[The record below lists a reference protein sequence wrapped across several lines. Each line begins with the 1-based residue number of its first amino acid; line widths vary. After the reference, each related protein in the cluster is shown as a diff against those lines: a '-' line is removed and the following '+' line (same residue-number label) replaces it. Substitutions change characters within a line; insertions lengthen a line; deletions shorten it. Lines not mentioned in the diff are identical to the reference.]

1 MKSINILLIELVRRL
16 FMNYLVVGAGNAS
29 RPVARL
35 LNYLGHDV
43 VITDLKDI
51 SEFKIEFQR
60 SLIEMEKEGVK
71 LDMAN
76 KNPSVDGFEAVYMPP
91 TLPESAP
98 IAQKVQNSDLKV
110 LTNEEFSKIVND
122 LIPVDIIGITGTMGK
137 TTTTFITTSLFKQ
150 AGYNVWSCSSLV
162 NNLVSEAI
170 IDGIVKGKAQE
181 CDIAIFELPHG
192 TIGLLD
198 RLDIKIGLLT
208 NIAEDHL
215 SEFGGSLELY
225 QQRKLILEKMSET
238 FIANYSCYD
247 IINPQRDDAL
257 YYALDENV
265 DFKGIVGDESLTVE
279 YKDDSFTTP
288 FYMMSYFFENSVAAS
303 AVALTYGVKKED
315 IIDALTDFKGLP
327 AHMEDVGIYNGRKV
341 ILDSA
346 FLYDGMKITL
356 DYFKDESVVL
366 FLDHFDT
373 LSVRDKAEVGELVS
387 NYDIKTVIASGFN
400 EVTQAVEIEAAQE
413 ILDAITNPN
422 IEKVAVDNIE
432 IAAEETFKY
441 SEPGD
446 IILHMGPLIA
456 YDRLTT
462 VEKIMKGLEKGSKKY
477 E

>member
-1 MKSINILLIELVRRL
+1 
-16 FMNYLVVGAGNAS
+16 MNYLVVGAGNAS

-35 LNYLGHDV
+35 LNYLGHKV

-60 SLIEMEKEGVK
+60 SLIEMEKEGVI
-71 LDMAN
+71 LDLPN
-76 KNPSVDGFEAVYMPP
+76 KDPSIEGFDAVYMPP
-91 TLPESAP
+91 TLPDSAP
-98 IAQKVQNSDLKV
+98 IAKKVKDSDLKV
-110 LTNEEFSKIVND
+110 LTNEEFSKTVND

-150 AGYNVWSCSSLV
+150 AGYKVWSCSSLV

-170 IDGIVKGKAQE
+170 IDGIVKEKAQN

-192 TIGLLD
+192 TIGLLNS
-198 RLDIKIGLLT
+198 LDIKIGLLT

-215 SEFGGSLELY
+215 SEFGGSLEKY
-225 QQRKLILEKMSET
+225 QQRKLVLEAMSET
-238 FIANYSCYD
+238 FIANNSCRD
-247 IINPQRDDAL
+247 IIESVRDDAIF
-257 YYALDENV
+257 YALDEDV
-265 DFKGIVGDESLTVE
+265 DFKGTVGDKSLTIKSKDVE
-279 YKDDSFTTP
+279 FTTP
-288 FYMMSYFFENSVAAS
+288 FHMMSYFFENSVAAS
-303 AVALTYGVKKED
+303 AVALTYGVDKED
-315 IIDALTDFKGLP
+315 IIDALTVFKGLP
-327 AHMEDVGIYNGRKV
+327 AHMEDVGDYNGRKV

-387 NYDIKTVIASGFN
+387 NYDIKVVIASGFN
-400 EVTQAVEIEAAQE
+400 EVTQEVEMEAAQE

-422 IEKVAVDNIE
+422 IEKVAVENIE
-432 IAAEETFKY
+432 IAACETFKY
-441 SEPGD
+441 SKPGD

-462 VEKIMKGLEKGSKKY
+462 VEKIMKGLDEGSKKY

>member
-1 MKSINILLIELVRRL
+1 
-16 FMNYLVVGAGNAS
+16 MNYLVVGAGNAS

-35 LNYLGHDV
+35 LNHLGHK
-43 VITDLKDI
+43 VIVTDLKDK
-51 SEFKIEFQR
+51 SSFKIEFQR
-60 SLIEMEKEGVK
+60 SLNEMESEGVI
-71 LDMAN
+71 LDMG
-76 KNPSVDGFEAVYMPP
+76 NPNPTLDGIEAVYMPP
-91 TLPESAP
+91 TLPETAP
-98 IAQKVQNSDLKV
+98 IAQLIKKSDVKI
-110 LTNEEFSKIVND
+110 LTNEEFSRMVDD

-150 AGYNVWSCSSLV
+150 AGFKVWSCSSLV

-170 IDGIVKGKAQE
+170 IDGIVKGKAND

-192 TIGLLD
+192 TIGLLNS
-198 RLDIKIGLLT
+198 LTIKIGLLT

-225 QQRKLILEKMSET
+225 QQRKLVLQAMSET
-238 FIANYSCYD
+238 FIANNSCRD
-247 IINPQRDDAL
+247 IIESVRDDAI
-257 YYALDENV
+257 YYALDEDV
-265 DFKGIVGDESLTVE
+265 DFKGTVGDKALTVTYDGDE
-279 YKDDSFTTP
+279 FTTP
-288 FYMMSYFFENSVAAS
+288 FGMMSYFFENSVAAS

-315 IIDALTDFKGLP
+315 IIDALTEFKGLP
-327 AHMEDVGIYNGRKV
+327 AHMEDVGNYNGRKV

-373 LSVRDKAEVGELVS
+373 LSIRDKAEVGQLIS
-387 NYDIKTVIASGFN
+387 NYNIKTVIASGFN
-400 EVTQAVEIEAAQE
+400 EVTQEVELEAAQE
-413 ILDAITNPN
+413 ILDAITNDS
-422 IEKVAVDNIE
+422 IEK
-432 IAAEETFKY
+432 IAAETIEKAAELTFKY

-462 VEKIMKGLEKGSKKY
+462 VEKIMKGLDEGSKKY

>member
-1 MKSINILLIELVRRL
+1 
-16 FMNYLVVGAGNAS
+16 MNYLVVGAGNAS

-35 LNYLGHDV
+35 LNHLGHKV
-43 VITDLKDI
+43 IITDLKEI
-51 SEFKIEFQR
+51 SEFKSDVQR
-60 SLIEMEKEGVK
+60 ILLQMESEGIY
-71 LDMAN
+71 LDLGN
-76 KNPSVDGFEAVYMPP
+76 KNPNLEGIDAVYAPP

-98 IAQKVQNSDLKV
+98 IAKLIKESDVSILS
-110 LTNEEFSKIVND
+110 NEEFSKIVNG

-150 AGYNVWSCSSLV
+150 AGYKVWSCSSLV

-170 IDGIVKGKAQE
+170 IEGIVKGKADD

-198 RLDIKIGLLT
+198 NLDIKIGLLT

-215 SEFGGSLELY
+215 SEFGGSLEKY
-225 QQRKLILEKMSET
+225 QQRKLILERMSET
-238 FIANYSCYD
+238 FIANHSCFD
-247 IINPQRDDAL
+247 IINPKRANAL
-257 YYALDENV
+257 YYALDEDV
-265 DFKGIVGDESLTVE
+265 DFKGSVGDKSLTVE
-279 YKDDSFTTP
+279 YKDGSFTTP
-288 FYMMSYFFENSVAAS
+288 FYMMSYFFENSLAAS

-315 IIDALTDFKGLP
+315 IIDALTVFKGLP
-327 AHMEDVGIYNGRKV
+327 AHMEDVGDFNGRKV

-373 LSVRDKAEVGELVS
+373 LSVRDKAEVGQLVS

-400 EVTQAVEIEAAQE
+400 EVTQEVEMPAAQE
-413 ILDAITNPN
+413 LLDAITNPN
-422 IEKVAVDNIE
+422 IQKVAVENIE
-432 IAAEETFKY
+432 IAACETFKY
-441 SEPGD
+441 SKPGD

-462 VEKIMKGLEKGSKKY
+462 VEKIMKGLDEGSKKY
-477 E
+477 D

>member
-1 MKSINILLIELVRRL
+1 
-16 FMNYLVVGAGNAS
+16 MNYLVVGAGNAS

-35 LNYLGHDV
+35 LNHLGHDV
-43 VITDLKDI
+43 TITDLKDI

-60 SLIEMEKEGVK
+60 SLNEMESEGVI
-71 LDMAN
+71 LDLAN
-76 KNPSVDGFEAVYMPP
+76 KNPTLDGIEAVYMPP
-91 TLPESAP
+91 TLPETAP
-98 IAQKVQNSDLKV
+98 IAKLIKNSDVKI
-110 LTNEEFSKIVND
+110 LTNEEFSRIVND

-137 TTTTFITTSLFKQ
+137 TTTTFITTSIFKA

-170 IDGIVKGKAQE
+170 IDGIVKGKADE
-181 CDIAIFELPHG
+181 CDIAVFELPHG
-192 TIGLLD
+192 TIGLLNS
-198 RLDIKIGLLT
+198 LNVKIGLLT

-238 FIANYSCYD
+238 FIANRSCFD

-257 YYALDENV
+257 YYALDEDA
-265 DFKGIVGDESLTVE
+265 DFKGTVGDESLTVE
-279 YKDDSFTTP
+279 YGGGSFTTP
-288 FYMMSYFFENSVAAS
+288 FHMMSYFFENSVGAS
-303 AVALTYGVKKED
+303 AAALTYGLGEED
-315 IIDALTDFKGLP
+315 IIRALSEFKGLP
-327 AHMEDVGIYNGRKV
+327 AHMDDVGTYKGRKV

-387 NYDIKTVIASGFN
+387 NYDLKCVIASGFN
-400 EVTQAVEIEAAQE
+400 EVTQEVEMEAAQE
-413 ILDAITNPN
+413 ILDAITNPK
-422 IEKVAVDNIE
+422 IEKVAVEDIE
-432 IAAEETFKY
+432 IAACETFRY

-462 VEKIMKGLEKGSKKY
+462 VDKIMKGLEKGVEKY

>member
-1 MKSINILLIELVRRL
+1 
-16 FMNYLVVGAGNAS
+16 MNYLVVGAGNAS

-35 LNYLGHDV
+35 LNHLGHDV
-43 VITDLKDI
+43 VITDLKEK

-60 SLIEMEKEGVK
+60 SLNQLEKEGVK

-76 KNPSVDGFEAVYMPP
+76 KDPSVEGFDAVYMPP

-98 IAQKVQNSDLKV
+98 IAQKIAKSDLKI
-110 LTNEEFSKIVND
+110 LTNEEFSKIVDD

-150 AGYNVWSCSSLV
+150 AGFKVWSCSSLV

-170 IDGIVKGKAQE
+170 IDGIVTGKANE

-192 TIGLLD
+192 TIGLLN
-198 RLDIKIGLLT
+198 RLNIKIGLLT

-225 QQRKLILEKMSET
+225 QQRKLVLQAMSET
-238 FIANYSCYD
+238 FIANNSCRD
-247 IINPQRDDAL
+247 IIEKVRDDAI
-257 YYALDENV
+257 YYALDEDV
-265 DFKGIVGDESLTVE
+265 DFKGTVGDKSLTIKYE
-279 YKDDSFTTP
+279 NDEFTTP

-303 AVALTYGVKKED
+303 AVALTYGVKKDD
-315 IIDALTDFKGLP
+315 IIDALTEFKGLP
-327 AHMEDVGIYNGRKV
+327 AHMEDVGDYNGRKV

-356 DYFKDESVVL
+356 DYFKDDSVVL

-387 NYDIKTVIASGFN
+387 NYDIKVVIASGFN
-400 EVTQAVEIEAAQE
+400 EVNQTVEMEAAQE

-422 IEKVAVDNIE
+422 IEKVAVETIE
-432 IAAEETFKY
+432 KAAELTFKY
-441 SEPGD
+441 SVPGD

-462 VEKIMKGLEKGSKKY
+462 VDKIMKGLEEGSKKY

>member
-1 MKSINILLIELVRRL
+1 
-16 FMNYLVVGAGNAS
+16 MNYLVVGAGNAS

-35 LNYLGHDV
+35 LNHLGHDV
-43 VITDLKDI
+43 IVTDLKDI

-60 SLIEMEKEGVK
+60 SLIQMEKEGVV
-71 LDMAN
+71 LDLGN
-76 KNPSVDGFEAVYMPP
+76 KNPNLDGIEEVYVPP
-91 TLPESAP
+91 TLPDSAP
-98 IAQKVQNSDLKV
+98 IAKLIRESDVSV

-137 TTTTFITTSLFKQ
+137 TTTTFITTTLFKQ
-150 AGYNVWSCSSLV
+150 AGYDVWSCSSLV

-170 IDGIVKGKAQE
+170 IDGIVKGKADE

-192 TIGLLD
+192 TIGLLNK
-198 RLDIKIGLLT
+198 LNLKIGLLT

-225 QQRKLILEKMSET
+225 QQRKLILETMSET
-238 FIANYSCYD
+238 FIANYSCFD
-247 IINPQRDDAL
+247 IINPIRSDAL
-257 YYALDENV
+257 YYALDEDV
-265 DFKGIVGDESLTVE
+265 DFKGTVGDESLTIE
-279 YKDDSFTTP
+279 YEGGKFTTP
-288 FYMMSYFFENSVAAS
+288 FHMMSYFFENSVAAS
-303 AVALTYGVKKED
+303 AVALKYGVRKED
-315 IIDALTDFKGLP
+315 IIDALTEFKGLP
-327 AHMEDVGIYNGRKV
+327 AHMEDVGDYNGRKV

-356 DYFKDESVVL
+356 DYFKDDSVVL

-373 LSVRDKAEVGELVS
+373 LSVRDKAEVGQLVS

-400 EVTQAVEIEAAQE
+400 EVTQQVEMEAAE
-413 ILDAITNPN
+413 ELLGAITNPK
-422 IEKVAVDNIE
+422 IEKVAVPDIE
-432 IAAEETFKY
+432 VAACETFRY

-456 YDRLTT
+456 YDRHTT
-462 VEKIMKGLEKGSKKY
+462 VEKIMKGLDEGSKKY

>member
-1 MKSINILLIELVRRL
+1 
-16 FMNYLVVGAGNAS
+16 MNYLVVGAGNAS

-35 LNYLGHDV
+35 LNHLGHDV

-60 SLIEMEKEGVK
+60 SLIEMEKEGVR

-76 KNPSVDGFEAVYMPP
+76 KNPSVEGFEAVYMPP
-91 TLPESAP
+91 TLPDSAP
-98 IAQKVQNSDLKV
+98 IAKKVRESDLKV
-110 LTNEEFSKIVND
+110 LSNEEFSEMVND

-137 TTTTFITTSLFKQ
+137 TTTTFITTSLFRQ

-170 IDGIVKGKAQE
+170 IDGIVKGKAEE

-225 QQRKLILEKMSET
+225 QQRKLILERMSET
-238 FIANYSCYD
+238 FIANRSCYN
-247 IINPQRDDAL
+247 IINPQRNDAL
-257 YYALDENV
+257 YYALDEEV
-265 DFKGIVGDESLTVE
+265 DFKGSVGDESLTVE
-279 YKDDSFTTP
+279 YEGDSFTTP
-288 FYMMSYFFENSVAAS
+288 FHMMSYFFENSVAAS

-327 AHMEDVGIYNGRKV
+327 AHMEDVGDYNGRKV

-400 EVTQAVEIEAAQE
+400 EVTQEVEMQAAQE

-422 IEKVAVDNIE
+422 IEKVAVENIE
-432 IAAEETFKY
+432 IAAAETFRHSK
-441 SEPGD
+441 PGD

-462 VEKIMKGLEKGSKKY
+462 VEKIMKGLEEGSRKY

>member
-1 MKSINILLIELVRRL
+1 
-16 FMNYLVVGAGNAS
+16 MNYLVVGAGNAS

-35 LNYLGHDV
+35 LNHLGHDV
-43 VITDLKDI
+43 VITDLKEK

-60 SLIEMEKEGVK
+60 SLNQLEKEGVK

-76 KNPSVDGFEAVYMPP
+76 KDPSVEGFDAVYMPP

-98 IAQKVQNSDLKV
+98 IAQKIAKSDLKI
-110 LTNEEFSKIVND
+110 LTNEEFSKIVDD

-150 AGYNVWSCSSLV
+150 AGFKVWSCSSLV

-170 IDGIVKGKAQE
+170 IDGIVTGKANE

-192 TIGLLD
+192 TIGLLN
-198 RLDIKIGLLT
+198 RLNIKIGLLT

-225 QQRKLILEKMSET
+225 QQRKLVLQAMSET
-238 FIANYSCYD
+238 FIANNSCRD
-247 IINPQRDDAL
+247 IIEKVRDDAI
-257 YYALDENV
+257 YYALDEDV
-265 DFKGIVGDESLTVE
+265 DFKGTVGDKSLTIKYE
-279 YKDDSFTTP
+279 NDEFTTP

-303 AVALTYGVKKED
+303 AVALTYGVKKDD
-315 IIDALTDFKGLP
+315 IIDALTEFKGLP
-327 AHMEDVGIYNGRKV
+327 AHMEDVGDYNGRKV

-356 DYFKDESVVL
+356 DYFKDDSVVL

-387 NYDIKTVIASGFN
+387 NYDIKVVIASGFN
-400 EVTQAVEIEAAQE
+400 EVNQTVEMEAAQE

-422 IEKVAVDNIE
+422 IEKVAVETIE
-432 IAAEETFKY
+432 KAAELTFKY
-441 SEPGD
+441 SVP
-446 IILHMGPLIA
+446 
-456 YDRLTT
+456 
-462 VEKIMKGLEKGSKKY
+462 
-477 E
+477 

>member
-1 MKSINILLIELVRRL
+1 MK
-16 FMNYLVVGAGNAS
+16 YLVVGAGNAS

-71 LDMAN
+71 LDLPN
-76 KNPSVDGFEAVYMPP
+76 KDPSVDGFDAVYVPP
-91 TLPESAP
+91 TLPETAP
-98 IAQKVQNSDLKV
+98 IALKIRGSDLKV
-110 LTNEEFSKIVND
+110 LTNEEFSKTVND

-137 TTTTFITTSLFKQ
+137 TTTTYITTSLFKQ

-170 IDGIVKGKAQE
+170 IDGIVKGKAQD

-192 TIGLLD
+192 TIGLLNK
-198 RLDIKIGLLT
+198 LNVKIGLLT

-225 QQRKLILEKMSET
+225 QQRKMILEAMSET

-247 IINPQRDDAL
+247 IINPKRSDAL
-257 YYALDENV
+257 YYALDEDV
-265 DFKGIVGDESLTVE
+265 DFKGIVGDKSLTIE
-279 YKDDSFTTP
+279 YSQDSFTTP

-303 AVALTYGVKKED
+303 AAALTYGVKKED
-315 IIDALTDFKGLP
+315 IIDALTEFKGLP
-327 AHMEDVGIYNGRKV
+327 AHMEDVGNYNGRKV

-356 DYFKDESVVL
+356 DYFKDDSVVL

-400 EVTQAVEIEAAQE
+400 EVTQEVEMEAAQE
-413 ILDAITNPN
+413 ILDAITNEN
-422 IEKVAVDNIE
+422 IEKVAVENIE
-432 IAAEETFKY
+432 KAAELTFKY
-441 SEPGD
+441 SKPGD

-462 VEKIMKGLEKGSKKY
+462 VDKIMKGLEIGSRKY

>member
-1 MKSINILLIELVRRL
+1 
-16 FMNYLVVGAGNAS
+16 MNYLVVGAGNAS

-35 LNYLGHDV
+35 LNHLGHK
-43 VITDLKDI
+43 VIVTDLKDMD
-51 SEFKIEFQR
+51 SFKIEFQR
-60 SLIEMEKEGVK
+60 SLKEMENEGVI
-71 LDMAN
+71 LDLAN
-76 KNPSVDGFEAVYMPP
+76 QNPSLDGIEAVYMPP

-98 IAQKVQNSDLKV
+98 IAKLIRNSDVKV

-137 TTTTFITTSLFKQ
+137 TTTTFITTSLFKA
-150 AGYNVWSCSSLV
+150 AGYDVWSCSSLV

-170 IDGIVKGKAQE
+170 IDGIVKGKADE
-181 CDIAIFELPHG
+181 CDIAVFELPHG

-225 QQRKLILEKMSET
+225 QKRKLVLEAMSEK
-238 FIANYSCYD
+238 FIANYSCFD
-247 IINPQRDDAL
+247 IINPKRADAL
-257 YYALDENV
+257 YYALDEDV
-265 DFKGIVGDESLTVE
+265 DFKGTVGDESLTVE
-279 YKDDSFTTP
+279 YGEDSFTSP
-288 FYMMSYFFENSVAAS
+288 FHMMSYFFENSVGAS
-303 AVALTYGVKKED
+303 AVALTYGIGKED
-315 IIDALTDFKGLP
+315 IIKALSEFKGLP
-327 AHMEDVGIYNGRKV
+327 AHMDDVGTYNGRKV

-373 LSVRDKAEVGELVS
+373 LSVRDKAEVGQLVS
-387 NYDIKTVIASGFN
+387 NYDIKCVIASGFN
-400 EVTQAVEIEAAQE
+400 EVTQEVEMHAAQE
-413 ILDAITNPN
+413 ILDAITNPK
-422 IEKVAVDNIE
+422 IEKVAVENIE
-432 IAAEETFKY
+432 IAACETFRY

-462 VEKIMKGLEKGSKKY
+462 VDKIMKGLEEGVEKY

>member
-1 MKSINILLIELVRRL
+1 
-16 FMNYLVVGAGNAS
+16 MNYLVVGAGNAS

-35 LNYLGHDV
+35 LNYLGHKV
-43 VITDLKDI
+43 TITDLKDI

-60 SLIEMEKEGVK
+60 SLIQIEKEGVI

-76 KNPSVDGFEAVYMPP
+76 KNPSVDGFDACYMPP
-91 TLPESAP
+91 TLPKTAP
-98 IAQKVQNSDLKV
+98 IAQDIKNSNLKV
-110 LTNEEFSKIVND
+110 LTNEEFSEIVND

-170 IDGIVKGKAQE
+170 IDGIVTGKADD

-198 RLDIKIGLLT
+198 RLDVKIGLLT

-225 QQRKLILEKMSET
+225 QQRKLVLEAMSKT
-238 FIANYSCYD
+238 FIANNSCRD
-247 IINPQRDDAL
+247 IISKVRDNAI
-257 YYALDENV
+257 YYALDEDV
-265 DFKGIVGDESLTVE
+265 DFKGTVGDKSLTIE
-279 YKDDSFTTP
+279 YGDNKFTTP

-303 AVALTYGVKKED
+303 AVALTYGVNQND
-315 IIDALTDFKGLP
+315 IIDALTVFKGLP
-327 AHMEDVGIYNGRKV
+327 AHMEDVGDYNGRKV

-387 NYDIKTVIASGFN
+387 NYDIKVVIASGFN
-400 EVTQAVEIEAAQE
+400 EVNQTVEMEAAQE

-422 IEKVAVDNIE
+422 IEKVPVETIE
-432 IAAEETFKY
+432 KAAELTFKY
-441 SEPGD
+441 SKPGD

-462 VEKIMKGLEKGSKKY
+462 VDKIMKGLEKGSKKY

>member
-1 MKSINILLIELVRRL
+1 
-16 FMNYLVVGAGNAS
+16 MNYLVVGAGNAS

-35 LNYLGHDV
+35 LNHLGHKV
-43 VITDLKDI
+43 TVTDLKDMD
-51 SEFKIEFQR
+51 SFKIEFQR
-60 SLIEMEKEGVK
+60 SLKEMESEGVI
-71 LDMAN
+71 LDLN
-76 KNPSVDGFEAVYMPP
+76 NQNPTLDGIEAVYMPP

-98 IAQKVQNSDLKV
+98 IAKLIKDSDVKI

-137 TTTTFITTSLFKQ
+137 TTTTFITTSIFKA

-170 IDGIVKGKAQE
+170 IDGIVKGKAQD

-192 TIGLLD
+192 TIGLLN

-238 FIANYSCYD
+238 FIANGSCFD
-247 IINPQRDDAL
+247 IINAQRDDAL
-257 YYALDENV
+257 YYALDEEV
-265 DFKGIVGDESLTVE
+265 DFKGTVGDESLTVE
-279 YKDDSFTTP
+279 YGEDSFTTP
-288 FYMMSYFFENSVAAS
+288 FYMMSYFFENSVGAS

-315 IIDALTDFKGLP
+315 IVNALTEFKGLP
-327 AHMEDVGIYNGRKV
+327 AHMDDVGTYNGRKV

-356 DYFKDESVVL
+356 DYFKDDSVVL

-387 NYDIKTVIASGFN
+387 NYDIKAVIASGFN
-400 EVTQAVEIEAAQE
+400 EVTQKVEMEAAQE

-422 IEKVAVDNIE
+422 IEKVACEDIE
-432 IAAEETFKY
+432 IAAELTFKY

-462 VEKIMKGLEKGSKKY
+462 VDKIMKGLEKGVKKY

>member
-1 MKSINILLIELVRRL
+1 MK
-16 FMNYLVVGAGNAS
+16 YLVVGAGNAS

-71 LDMAN
+71 LDLPN
-76 KNPSVDGFEAVYMPP
+76 KDPSVDGFDAVYVPP
-91 TLPESAP
+91 TLPETAP
-98 IAQKVQNSDLKV
+98 IALKIKDSDLKV
-110 LTNEEFSKIVND
+110 LTNEEFSKTVND

-137 TTTTFITTSLFKQ
+137 TTTTYITTSLFKQ

-170 IDGIVKGKAQE
+170 IDGIVKGKAQD

-192 TIGLLD
+192 TIGLLNK
-198 RLDIKIGLLT
+198 LNIKIGLLT

-225 QQRKLILEKMSET
+225 QQRKMILEAMSET

-247 IINPQRDDAL
+247 IINPKRSDAL
-257 YYALDENV
+257 YYALDEDV
-265 DFKGIVGDESLTVE
+265 DFKGIVGDKSLTIE
-279 YKDDSFTTP
+279 YSKESFTTP

-303 AVALTYGVKKED
+303 AAALTYGVKKED
-315 IIDALTDFKGLP
+315 IIDALTEFKGLP
-327 AHMEDVGIYNGRKV
+327 AHMEDVGNYNGRKV

-356 DYFKDESVVL
+356 DYFKDDSVVL

-400 EVTQAVEIEAAQE
+400 EVTQQVEMEAAQE
-413 ILDAITNPN
+413 ILDAITNES
-422 IEKVAVDNIE
+422 IEKVAVETIE
-432 IAAEETFKY
+432 KAAELTFKY
-441 SEPGD
+441 SKPGD

-462 VEKIMKGLEKGSKKY
+462 VDKIMKGLEIGSRKY

>member
-1 MKSINILLIELVRRL
+1 
-16 FMNYLVVGAGNAS
+16 MNYLVVGAGNAS

-35 LNYLGHDV
+35 LNHLGHDV

-60 SLIEMEKEGVK
+60 SLIEMEKEGVR

-76 KNPSVDGFEAVYMPP
+76 KDPSVDGFEAVYMPP
-91 TLPESAP
+91 TLPDSAP
-98 IAQKVQNSDLKV
+98 IAKKVRESDLKV
-110 LTNEEFSKIVND
+110 LSNEEFSEMVND

-137 TTTTFITTSLFKQ
+137 TTTTFITTSLFRQ

-170 IDGIVKGKAQE
+170 IDGIVKGKAEE

-225 QQRKLILEKMSET
+225 QQRKLILERMSET
-238 FIANYSCYD
+238 FIANRSCYN
-247 IINPQRDDAL
+247 IINPQRNDAL
-257 YYALDENV
+257 YYALDEEV
-265 DFKGIVGDESLTVE
+265 DFKGIVGDESLTIE
-279 YKDDSFTTP
+279 YGDDSFTTP
-288 FYMMSYFFENSVAAS
+288 FHMMSYFFENSVAAS

-327 AHMEDVGIYNGRKV
+327 AHMEDVGDYNGRKV

-400 EVTQAVEIEAAQE
+400 EVTQEVEMQAAQE

-422 IEKVAVDNIE
+422 IEKVAVENIE
-432 IAAEETFKY
+432 IAAAETFRHSK
-441 SEPGD
+441 PGD

-462 VEKIMKGLEKGSKKY
+462 VEKIMKGLEEGSRKY

>member
-1 MKSINILLIELVRRL
+1 MK
-16 FMNYLVVGAGNAS
+16 YLVVGAGNAS

-71 LDMAN
+71 LDLPN
-76 KNPSVDGFEAVYMPP
+76 KDPSVDGFDAVYVPP
-91 TLPESAP
+91 TLPETAP
-98 IAQKVQNSDLKV
+98 IALKIRGSDLKV
-110 LTNEEFSKIVND
+110 LTNEEFSKTVND

-137 TTTTFITTSLFKQ
+137 TTTTYITTSLFKQ

-170 IDGIVKGKAQE
+170 IDGIVKGKAQD

-192 TIGLLD
+192 TIGLLNK
-198 RLDIKIGLLT
+198 LNIKIGLLT

-225 QQRKLILEKMSET
+225 QQRKMILEAMSET

-247 IINPQRDDAL
+247 IINPKRSDAL
-257 YYALDENV
+257 YYALDEDV
-265 DFKGIVGDESLTVE
+265 DFKGIVGDKSLTIE
-279 YKDDSFTTP
+279 YSQDSFTTP

-303 AVALTYGVKKED
+303 AAALTYGVKKED
-315 IIDALTDFKGLP
+315 IIDALTEFKGLP
-327 AHMEDVGIYNGRKV
+327 AHMEDVGNYNGRKV

-356 DYFKDESVVL
+356 DYFKDDSVVL

-400 EVTQAVEIEAAQE
+400 EVTQEVEMEAAQE
-413 ILDAITNPN
+413 ILDAITNEN
-422 IEKVAVDNIE
+422 IEKVAVENIE
-432 IAAEETFKY
+432 KAAELTFKY
-441 SEPGD
+441 SKPGD

-462 VEKIMKGLEKGSKKY
+462 VDKIMKGLEIGS
-477 E
+477 

>member
-1 MKSINILLIELVRRL
+1 
-16 FMNYLVVGAGNAS
+16 
-29 RPVARL
+29 
-35 LNYLGHDV
+35 
-43 VITDLKDI
+43 
-51 SEFKIEFQR
+51 
-60 SLIEMEKEGVK
+60 MENEGIK
-71 LDMAN
+71 LDLGN
-76 KNPSVDGFEAVYMPP
+76 KNPNLDGIEAVYAPP
-91 TLPESAP
+91 TLPDSAP
-98 IAQKVQNSDLKV
+98 IAKLIKESDAYV
-110 LTNEEFSKIVND
+110 LTNEDFSRIVND

-150 AGYNVWSCSSLV
+150 AGYKVWSCSSLV

-170 IDGIVKGKAQE
+170 IDGIVKGKADD

-192 TIGLLD
+192 TIGLLNS
-198 RLDIKIGLLT
+198 LDIKIGLLT

-215 SEFGGSLELY
+215 SEFGGSLEKY
-225 QQRKLILEKMSET
+225 QQRKLILERMSET
-238 FIANYSCYD
+238 FIANYSCFD
-247 IINPQRDDAL
+247 IINPQRNDAL

-265 DFKGIVGDESLTVE
+265 DFKGTVGDESLTIE
-279 YKDDSFTTP
+279 YNGDKFTTP
-288 FYMMSYFFENSVAAS
+288 FHMMSYFFENSVAAS

-315 IIDALTDFKGLP
+315 IIDALSVFKGLP
-327 AHMEDVGIYNGRKV
+327 AHMEDVGDYNGRKV

-400 EVTQAVEIEAAQE
+400 EVTQEIEMEAANE
-413 ILDAITNPN
+413 LLDAITNPK
-422 IEKVAVDNIE
+422 IQKVAVENIE
-432 IAAEETFKY
+432 IAAAETFKY
-441 SEPGD
+441 SKPGD

-462 VEKIMKGLEKGSKKY
+462 VEKIMKGLDEGSKKY
-477 E
+477 D

>member
-1 MKSINILLIELVRRL
+1 
-16 FMNYLVVGAGNAS
+16 MNYLVVGAGNAS

-35 LNYLGHDV
+35 LNHLGHDV

-60 SLIEMEKEGVK
+60 SLIEMEKEGVT

-76 KNPSVDGFEAVYMPP
+76 KNPSVDGFDAVYMPP
-91 TLPESAP
+91 TLPETAP
-98 IAQKVQNSDLKV
+98 IAKLIKDSDLKV
-110 LTNEEFSKIVND
+110 LSNEEFSKIVND

-150 AGYNVWSCSSLV
+150 SGYNVWSCSSLV

-170 IDGIVKGKAQE
+170 IDGIVKGRAQD

-192 TIGLLD
+192 TIGLLNS
-198 RLDIKIGLLT
+198 LDIKIGLLT

-225 QQRKLILEKMSET
+225 QQRKLILESMSET
-238 FIANYSCYD
+238 FISNHSCFD
-247 IINPQRDDAL
+247 IINPIRDDAL
-257 YYALDENV
+257 YYALDEDV

-279 YKDDSFTTP
+279 YGNDSFTTP
-288 FYMMSYFFENSVAAS
+288 FYMMSYFFETSVAAS
-303 AVALTYGVKKED
+303 AAALTYGVKKED
-315 IIDALTDFKGLP
+315 IIDALTEFKGLP
-327 AHMEDVGIYNGRKV
+327 AHMDDVGDYNGRKV

-373 LSVRDKAEVGELVS
+373 LSVRDKAEVGELIS
-387 NYDIKTVIASGFN
+387 NYNLKCVIASGFN
-400 EVTQAVEIEAAQE
+400 EVTQEVEIEAAQE
-413 ILDAITNPN
+413 ILDAITNPD
-422 IEKVAVDNIE
+422 IIKVAVNDIE
-432 IAAEETFKY
+432 IAAQETFKY

-462 VEKIMKGLEKGSKKY
+462 VDKIMKGLEKGSKKY
-477 E
+477 V

>member
-1 MKSINILLIELVRRL
+1 
-16 FMNYLVVGAGNAS
+16 MNYLVVGAGNAS

-35 LNYLGHDV
+35 LNYLGHNV
-43 VITDLKDI
+43 TVTDLKGK
-51 SEFKIEFQR
+51 SSFKIEFQR
-60 SLIEMEKEGVK
+60 SLNQMEKEGVT
-71 LDMAN
+71 LDLGN
-76 KNPSVDGFEAVYMPP
+76 QNPTLKDIDAVYIPP
-91 TLPESAP
+91 TLPDTAP
-98 IAQKVQNSDLKV
+98 IAQLIKESDVKV
-110 LTNEEFSKIVND
+110 LTNEEFSKTVND
-122 LIPVDIIGITGTMGK
+122 LIPTDIIGITGTMGK

-150 AGYNVWSCSSLV
+150 AGYKVWSCSSLV

-170 IDGIVKGKAQE
+170 IDGIVNGKADE

-192 TIGLLD
+192 TIGLLN

-215 SEFGGSLELY
+215 SEFGGSLKLY
-225 QQRKLILEKMSET
+225 QQRKLVLESMSET
-238 FIANYSCYD
+238 FIANNSCRD
-247 IINPQRDDAL
+247 IISKVRDNAI
-257 YYALDENV
+257 YYALDEDV
-265 DFKGIVGDESLTVE
+265 DFKGTAGDKQLTVKYADGE
-279 YKDDSFTTP
+279 FTTP
-288 FYMMSYFFENSVAAS
+288 FSMMSYFYENSVAAS
-303 AVALTYGVKKED
+303 AAALTYGVKQED
-315 IIDALTDFKGLP
+315 IIDALTVFKGLP
-327 AHMEDVGIYNGRKV
+327 AHMEDVGDYNGRKV

-387 NYDIKTVIASGFN
+387 NYNIKMVIASGFN
-400 EVTQAVEIEAAQE
+400 EVTQEVEMEAAEE
-413 ILDAITNPN
+413 ILNAITNPN
-422 IEKVAVDNIE
+422 IEKLAVETIE
-432 IAAEETFKY
+432 KAAELTLKY

-462 VEKIMKGLEKGSKKY
+462 VEKIMKGLDEGSKKY

>member
-1 MKSINILLIELVRRL
+1 
-16 FMNYLVVGAGNAS
+16 MNYLVVGAGNAS

-35 LNYLGHDV
+35 LNHLGHDV

-60 SLIEMEKEGVK
+60 SLIEMEKEGVR

-76 KNPSVDGFEAVYMPP
+76 KNPSVEGFEAVYMPP
-91 TLPESAP
+91 PLPDSAP
-98 IAQKVQNSDLKV
+98 IAKKVRESDLKV
-110 LTNEEFSKIVND
+110 LSNEEFSEMVND

-137 TTTTFITTSLFKQ
+137 TTTTFITTSLFRQ

-170 IDGIVKGKAQE
+170 IDGIVKGKAEE

-225 QQRKLILEKMSET
+225 QQRKLILERMSET
-238 FIANYSCYD
+238 FIANRSCYN
-247 IINPQRDDAL
+247 IINPQRNDAL
-257 YYALDENV
+257 YYALDEEV
-265 DFKGIVGDESLTVE
+265 DFKGSVGDESLTVE
-279 YKDDSFTTP
+279 YEGDSFTTP
-288 FYMMSYFFENSVAAS
+288 FHMMSYFFENSVAAS

-327 AHMEDVGIYNGRKV
+327 AHMEDVGDYNGRKV

-400 EVTQAVEIEAAQE
+400 EVTQEVEMEAAQE
-413 ILDAITNPN
+413 ILDAITNPD
-422 IEKVAVDNIE
+422 IEKVAVENIE
-432 IAAEETFKY
+432 IAAAETFKH
-441 SEPGD
+441 SKPGD

-462 VEKIMKGLEKGSKKY
+462 VEKIMKGLEEGSRKY

>member
-1 MKSINILLIELVRRL
+1 MK
-16 FMNYLVVGAGNAS
+16 YLVVGAGNAS

-71 LDMAN
+71 LDLPN
-76 KNPSVDGFEAVYMPP
+76 KDPSVDGFDAVYVPP
-91 TLPESAP
+91 TLPETAP
-98 IAQKVQNSDLKV
+98 IALKIKDSDLKV
-110 LTNEEFSKIVND
+110 LTNEEFSKTVND

-137 TTTTFITTSLFKQ
+137 TTTTYITTSLFKQ

-170 IDGIVKGKAQE
+170 IDGIVKGKAQD

-192 TIGLLD
+192 TIGLLNK
-198 RLDIKIGLLT
+198 LNIKIGLLT

-225 QQRKLILEKMSET
+225 QQRKMILEAMSET

-247 IINPQRDDAL
+247 IINPKRSDAL
-257 YYALDENV
+257 YYALDEDV
-265 DFKGIVGDESLTVE
+265 DFKGIVGDKSLTIE
-279 YKDDSFTTP
+279 YSQDSFTTP

-303 AVALTYGVKKED
+303 AAALTYGVKKED
-315 IIDALTDFKGLP
+315 IIDALTEFKGLP
-327 AHMEDVGIYNGRKV
+327 AHMEDVGNYNGRKV

-356 DYFKDESVVL
+356 DYFKDDSVVL

-400 EVTQAVEIEAAQE
+400 EVTQEVEMEAAQE
-413 ILDAITNPN
+413 ILDAITNEN
-422 IEKVAVDNIE
+422 IEKVAVETIE
-432 IAAEETFKY
+432 KAAELTFKY
-441 SEPGD
+441 SKPGD

-462 VEKIMKGLEKGSKKY
+462 VDKIMKGLEIGSRKY

>member
-1 MKSINILLIELVRRL
+1 
-16 FMNYLVVGAGNAS
+16 MNYLVVGAGNAS

-35 LNYLGHDV
+35 LNHLGHNV
-43 VITDLKDI
+43 IITDLKEI
-51 SEFKIEFQR
+51 KEFKSDVQR
-60 SLIEMEKEGVK
+60 ILIQMENEGIT
-71 LDMAN
+71 LDLGN
-76 KNPSVDGFEAVYMPP
+76 KNPNLNNVEAVYAPP
-91 TLPESAP
+91 TLPDLAP
-98 IAQKVQNSDLKV
+98 IAKLIKESDVDV
-110 LTNEEFSKIVND
+110 LTNKKFSKIVND

-150 AGYNVWSCSSLV
+150 AGYKVWSCSSLV

-170 IDGIVKGKAQE
+170 IDGIVKGKADD

-192 TIGLLD
+192 TIGLLNS
-198 RLDIKIGLLT
+198 LNIKIGLLT

-215 SEFGGSLELY
+215 SEFGGSLEKY

-238 FIANYSCYD
+238 FIANYSCFD
-247 IINPQRDDAL
+247 IINPQRNDAL
-257 YYALDENV
+257 YYALDEDV
-265 DFKGIVGDESLTVE
+265 DFKGTVGDKSLTIE
-279 YKDDSFTTP
+279 YENDSFTTP
-288 FYMMSYFFENSVAAS
+288 FHMMSYFFENSVAAS

-315 IIDALTDFKGLP
+315 IIDALTEFKGLP
-327 AHMEDVGIYNGRKV
+327 AHMEDVGNYNGRKV

-373 LSVRDKAEVGELVS
+373 LSVRDKAEVGQLVS

-400 EVTQAVEIEAAQE
+400 EVTQEVEMEAAE
-413 ILDAITNPN
+413 ELLNAITNPK
-422 IEKVAVDNIE
+422 IQKVAVENIE
-432 IAAEETFKY
+432 IAAAETFKY
-441 SEPGD
+441 SEQGD

-462 VEKIMKGLEKGSKKY
+462 VEKIMKGLDEGSKKY
-477 E
+477 D

>member
-1 MKSINILLIELVRRL
+1 
-16 FMNYLVVGAGNAS
+16 MNYLVVGAGNAS

-35 LNYLGHDV
+35 LNHLGHNV
-43 VITDLKDI
+43 TITDLKDT

-60 SLIEMEKEGVK
+60 SLIEMEKEGVV

-76 KNPSVDGFEAVYMPP
+76 KNPSIDGFEAVYMPP

-98 IAQKVQNSDLKV
+98 IAQKIKNSTLDI
-110 LTNEEFSKIVND
+110 LTNEDFSKMVND

-150 AGYNVWSCSSLV
+150 AGYKVWSCSSLV

-170 IDGIVKGKAQE
+170 IDGIVKGKAND

-192 TIGLLD
+192 TIGLLN
-198 RLDIKIGLLT
+198 RLNIKIGLLT

-225 QQRKLILEKMSET
+225 QQRKLVLESMSET
-238 FIANYSCYD
+238 FIANNSCRD
-247 IINPQRDDAL
+247 IIDKVRDDAI
-257 YYALDENV
+257 YYALDDDV
-265 DFKGIVGDESLTVE
+265 DFRGSIGDKSLTIE
-279 YKDDSFTTP
+279 YGKNEFMTP
-288 FYMMSYFFENSVAAS
+288 FYMMSYFFENSVGAS
-303 AVALTYGVKKED
+303 AIAITYGVEEKD
-315 IIDALTDFKGLP
+315 IIDALSEFKGLP
-327 AHMEDVGIYNGRKV
+327 AHMEDVGNYNGRKV

-373 LSVRDKAEVGELVS
+373 LSIRDKAEVGQLIS
-387 NYDIKTVIASGFN
+387 NYNIKVVIASGFN
-400 EVTQAVEIEAAQE
+400 EVTQEVEIEAAWE
-413 ILDAITNPN
+413 ILDAITNPD
-422 IEKVAVDNIE
+422 IEKVAVDDIE
-432 IAAEETFKY
+432 IAACETFKY
-441 SEPGD
+441 SKPGD

-462 VEKIMKGLEKGSKKY
+462 VDKIMKGLEMGSKKY

>member
-1 MKSINILLIELVRRL
+1 
-16 FMNYLVVGAGNAS
+16 MNYLVVGAGNAS

-35 LNYLGHDV
+35 LNHLGHDV
-43 VITDLKDI
+43 IVTDLKEI
-51 SEFKIEFQR
+51 TEFKTDVQR
-60 SLIEMEKEGVK
+60 ILLQMENEGIK
-71 LDMAN
+71 LDLGN
-76 KNPSVDGFEAVYMPP
+76 KNPNLDGIEAVYAPP
-91 TLPESAP
+91 TLPDSAP
-98 IAQKVQNSDLKV
+98 IAKLIKESDVDV
-110 LTNEEFSKIVND
+110 LTNKKFSKIVND

-150 AGYNVWSCSSLV
+150 AGYKVWSCSSLV

-170 IDGIVKGKAQE
+170 IDGIVKGKADD

-192 TIGLLD
+192 TIGLLNS
-198 RLDIKIGLLT
+198 LNIKIGLLT

-215 SEFGGSLELY
+215 SEFGGSLEKY

-238 FIANYSCYD
+238 FIANYSCFD
-247 IINPQRDDAL
+247 IINPQRNDAL
-257 YYALDENV
+257 YYALDEDV
-265 DFKGIVGDESLTVE
+265 DFKGIVGDESLTVH
-279 YKDDSFTTP
+279 YNNDSFTTP
-288 FYMMSYFFENSVAAS
+288 FHMMSYFFENSVAAS
-303 AVALTYGVKKED
+303 AVALIYGVKKEE
-315 IIDALTDFKGLP
+315 IIDALSVFKGLP
-327 AHMEDVGIYNGRKV
+327 AHMEDVGDYNGRKV

-400 EVTQAVEIEAAQE
+400 EVTQEVEIEAAE
-413 ILDAITNPN
+413 ELLNAITNPK
-422 IEKVAVDNIE
+422 IQKVAVENIE
-432 IAAEETFKY
+432 IAAAETFKY

-462 VEKIMKGLEKGSKKY
+462 VEKIMKGLDEGSKKY
-477 E
+477 D

>member
-1 MKSINILLIELVRRL
+1 
-16 FMNYLVVGAGNAS
+16 MNYLVVGAGNAS

-35 LNYLGHDV
+35 LNYLGHKV

-60 SLIEMEKEGVK
+60 SLIEMEKEGVI
-71 LDMAN
+71 LDLPN
-76 KNPSVDGFEAVYMPP
+76 KDPSTEGFDAVYMPP
-91 TLPESAP
+91 TLPDSAP
-98 IAQKVQNSDLKV
+98 IAQKVKNSNLKV
-110 LTNEEFSKIVND
+110 LTNEEVSKIVNE

-150 AGYNVWSCSSLV
+150 AGFKVWSCSSLV

-170 IDGIVKGKAQE
+170 IDGIVKGKADD

-192 TIGLLD
+192 TIGLLN
-198 RLDIKIGLLT
+198 RLNVKIGLLT

-215 SEFGGSLELY
+215 SEFGGSLEKY
-225 QQRKLILEKMSET
+225 QQRKLILQAMSET
-238 FIANYSCYD
+238 FIANNSCRY
-247 IINPQRDDAL
+247 IIEGVRDDAI
-257 YYALDENV
+257 YYALDEDV
-265 DFKGIVGDESLTVE
+265 DFKGTVGEKSLTIKSKDVE
-279 YKDDSFTTP
+279 FTTP

-303 AVALTYGVKKED
+303 AAALTYGVSEKD
-315 IIDALTDFKGLP
+315 IIDALTIFKGLP
-327 AHMEDVGIYNGRKV
+327 AHMEDVGDYNGRKV

-387 NYDIKTVIASGFN
+387 NYDIKAVIASGFN
-400 EVTQAVEIEAAQE
+400 EVTQDVEMEAAQE
-413 ILDAITNPN
+413 ILDAISNPDIEKIAVEN
-422 IEKVAVDNIE
+422 IEVA
-432 IAAEETFKY
+432 ACETFKY
-441 SEPGD
+441 SRPGD

-462 VEKIMKGLEKGSKKY
+462 VDKIMKGLEEGSKKY

>member
-1 MKSINILLIELVRRL
+1 
-16 FMNYLVVGAGNAS
+16 MNYLVVGAGNAS

-35 LNYLGHDV
+35 LNHLGHNV
-43 VITDLKDI
+43 IITDLKEI
-51 SEFKIEFQR
+51 TEFKSDVQR
-60 SLIEMEKEGVK
+60 ILIQMENEGIT
-71 LDMAN
+71 LDLGN
-76 KNPSVDGFEAVYMPP
+76 KNPNLNNVEAVYAPP

-98 IAQKVQNSDLKV
+98 IAKLIKESDVDV
-110 LTNEEFSKIVND
+110 LTNEKFSKIVND

-150 AGYNVWSCSSLV
+150 AGYKVWSCSSLV

-170 IDGIVKGKAQE
+170 IDGIVKGKADD

-192 TIGLLD
+192 TIGLLNS
-198 RLDIKIGLLT
+198 LNIKIGLLT

-215 SEFGGSLELY
+215 SEFGGSLEKY
-225 QQRKLILEKMSET
+225 QQRKLILERMSET
-238 FIANYSCYD
+238 FIANHSCFD
-247 IINPQRDDAL
+247 IINPQRNDAL
-257 YYALDENV
+257 YYALDEDV
-265 DFKGIVGDESLTVE
+265 DFKGTVGDESLTIE
-279 YKDDSFTTP
+279 YNDDKFTTP
-288 FYMMSYFFENSVAAS
+288 FHMMSYFFENSVAAS

-315 IIDALTDFKGLP
+315 IIDALSVFKGLP
-327 AHMEDVGIYNGRKV
+327 AHMEDVGDYNGRKV

-400 EVTQAVEIEAAQE
+400 EVTQEVEMEAANE
-413 ILDAITNPN
+413 LLDAITNPK
-422 IEKVAVDNIE
+422 IQKVAVENIE
-432 IAAEETFKY
+432 IAAAETFKY

-462 VEKIMKGLEKGSKKY
+462 VEKIMKGLDEGSKKY
-477 E
+477 D

>member
-1 MKSINILLIELVRRL
+1 
-16 FMNYLVVGAGNAS
+16 MNYLVVGAGNAS

-35 LNYLGHDV
+35 LNHLGHDV
-43 VITDLKDI
+43 VVTDLKDI

-60 SLIEMEKEGVK
+60 SLIQMEKEGVK
-71 LDMAN
+71 LDLAN
-76 KNPSVDGFEAVYMPP
+76 KDPSVDGFDAVYAPP
-91 TLPESAP
+91 TLPDSAP
-98 IAQKVQNSDLKV
+98 IAQKINESNLKV
-110 LTNEEFSKIVND
+110 LTNEEFSKMVND

-150 AGYNVWSCSSLV
+150 AGYKVWSCSSLV

-170 IDGIVKGKAQE
+170 IDGIVTGKVNE

-192 TIGLLD
+192 TIGLF
-198 RLDIKIGLLT
+198 
-208 NIAEDHL
+208 IAEDHL
-215 SEFGGSLELY
+215 SEFGGSLEKY
-225 QQRKLILEKMSET
+225 QQRKLVLQAMSET
-238 FIANYSCYD
+238 FIANNSCRE
-247 IINPQRDDAL
+247 IIEKVRDDAIF
-257 YYALDENV
+257 YALDEDV
-265 DFKGIVGDESLTVE
+265 DFKGTVGDKSLTIRYVDGE
-279 YKDDSFTTP
+279 FTTP

-303 AVALTYGVKKED
+303 AVALTYGIAKTD
-315 IIDALTDFKGLP
+315 IIDALTVFKGLP
-327 AHMEDVGIYNGRKV
+327 AHMEDVGDYNGRKV

-356 DYFKDESVVL
+356 DYFKDGSVVL

-387 NYDIKTVIASGFN
+387 NYDIKVVIASGFN
-400 EVTQAVEIEAAQE
+400 EVTQEVEMDAAQE
-413 ILDAITNPN
+413 ILDAISNPN
-422 IEKVAVDNIE
+422 IEKVAVETIE
-432 IAAEETFKY
+432 KAAELTFKY

-462 VEKIMKGLEKGSKKY
+462 VDKIMKGLDKGSKKY

>member
-1 MKSINILLIELVRRL
+1 
-16 FMNYLVVGAGNAS
+16 MNYLVVGAGNAS

-35 LNYLGHDV
+35 LNHLGHDV
-43 VITDLKDI
+43 VITDLKEI
-51 SEFKIEFQR
+51 TEFKVDVQR
-60 SLIEMEKEGVK
+60 ILNQMENEGIK
-71 LDMAN
+71 LDLGN
-76 KNPSVDGFEAVYMPP
+76 KNPNLDGIEAVYAPP

-98 IAQKVQNSDLKV
+98 IAKLIKESDVSV

-150 AGYNVWSCSSLV
+150 AGYKVLSCSSLV

-170 IDGIVKGKAQE
+170 IDGIVKGKADD

-192 TIGLLD
+192 TIGLLNS
-198 RLDIKIGLLT
+198 LNIKIGLLT

-215 SEFGGSLELY
+215 SEFGGSLEKY

-238 FIANYSCYD
+238 FIANYSCFD
-247 IINPQRDDAL
+247 IINPQRNDAL
-257 YYALDENV
+257 YYALDEDV
-265 DFKGIVGDESLTVE
+265 DFKGTVGDESLTIE
-279 YKDDSFTTP
+279 YNGDKFTAP

-315 IIDALTDFKGLP
+315 IIDALSVFKGLP
-327 AHMEDVGIYNGRKV
+327 AHMEDVGEYNGRKV

-400 EVTQAVEIEAAQE
+400 EVTQEVEMSAAHE
-413 ILDAITNPN
+413 LLDAITNPK
-422 IEKVAVDNIE
+422 IEKVAVENIE
-432 IAAEETFKY
+432 IAAAETFKY
-441 SEPGD
+441 SRPGD

-462 VEKIMKGLEKGSKKY
+462 VEKIMKGLDEGSKKY

>member
-1 MKSINILLIELVRRL
+1 MK
-16 FMNYLVVGAGNAS
+16 YLVIGAGNAS

-35 LNYLGHDV
+35 LNYLGHEV

-51 SEFKIEFQR
+51 DEFKIEFQR
-60 SLIEMEKEGVK
+60 SLRELESEGVF
-71 LDMAN
+71 LDLKN
-76 KNPSVDGFEAVYMPP
+76 SNPSVEGFECVYMPP
-91 TLPESAP
+91 TLSPESP
-98 IAQKVQNSDLKV
+98 IAREVKTHNLDV
-110 LTNEEFSKIVND
+110 LSNEEFSMMVND

-137 TTTTFITTSLFKQ
+137 TTTTSITSFLFKT
-150 AGYNVWSCSSLV
+150 AGFNVWSCSSLD

-170 IDGIVKGKAQE
+170 IDGIVQGKAE
-181 CDIAIFELPHG
+181 DCDIAIFELPHG

-215 SEFGGSLELY
+215 SEFGGSLEKY
-225 QQRKLILEKMSET
+225 QQRKLILQAMSET
-238 FIANYSCYD
+238 FVANNSCRD
-247 IINPQRDDAL
+247 IIEGVRDDVIF
-257 YYALDENV
+257 YALDEDV
-265 DFKGIVGDESLTVE
+265 DFKGTVGDKSLTIKSKDVE
-279 YKDDSFTTP
+279 FTTP

-303 AVALTYGVKKED
+303 AVALTYGVDQKD
-315 IIDALTDFKGLP
+315 IIDALTVFKGLP
-327 AHMEDVGIYNGRKV
+327 AHMEDVGDYNGRKV

-387 NYDIKTVIASGFN
+387 NYDIKVVIASGFN
-400 EVTQAVEIEAAQE
+400 EVTQEVEMEAAQE

-422 IEKVAVDNIE
+422 IEKVAVENIE
-432 IAAEETFKY
+432 IAACETFKY
-441 SEPGD
+441 SKPGD

-462 VEKIMKGLEKGSKKY
+462 VEKIMRGLEEGCKKY